1 MNQDLQEVSVLKLKN
16 SWNLVIIVIS
26 FTGSLN
32 NNNNDNF

>member
-26 FTGSLN
+26 FIVSLN